1 MIAFILTMPNR
12 GSWNGRWS
20 GESDLHAIVRTE
32 RNVPKDIVGK
42 SFWYNWDDGWSACVS
57 VEKVECK
64 EGNKLRQKSRG
75 FCGYNWMV
83 DSLIKKGRIEYP
95 KSESEVSDDT

>member
-1 MIAFILTMPNR
+1 MIAFVLTMPNR

-20 GESDLHAIVRTE
+20 GENDLHAIVKTE
-32 RNVPKDIVGK
+32 RAVPKEIVGK
-42 SFWYNWDDGWSACVS
+42 SFYYTWDDGWSACVS

>member
-32 RNVPKDIVGK
+32 KSIPKDIVGK
-42 SFWYNWDDGWSACVS
+42 SYRYTWDDGWSACIS
-57 VEKVECK
+57 VEKVDCK
-64 EGNKLRQKSRG
+64 TGNKLRKESRG

-83 DSLIKKGRIEYP
+83 DSIIKKGVIEY
-95 KSESEVSDDT
+95 ESEDKE

>member
-20 GESDLHAIVRTE
+20 GENDLHAIVKTE
-32 RNVPKDIVGK
+32 RSVPKDIIGK
-42 SFWYNWDDGWSACVS
+42 SFWYSWDDGWSACIS
-57 VEKVECK
+57 VEKVDCR
-64 EGNKLRQKSRG
+64 EGNELRKKSRG

-83 DSLIKKGRIEYP
+83 DSIIEKGIIEYP
-95 KSESEVSDDT
+95 KAERR

>member
-20 GESDLHAIVRTE
+20 GESDLHAIVKLE
-32 RNVPKDIVGK
+32 RNVPNKEIVGK
-42 SFWYNWDDGWSACVS
+42 SFIYRWDDGWTACVS
-57 VEKVECK
+57 VEKVDGRT
-64 EGNKLRQKSRG
+64 GNALAKKSKG

-83 DSLIKKGRIEYP
+83 DSLIKKGRIEYVD
-95 KSESEVSDDT
+95 KEGAE